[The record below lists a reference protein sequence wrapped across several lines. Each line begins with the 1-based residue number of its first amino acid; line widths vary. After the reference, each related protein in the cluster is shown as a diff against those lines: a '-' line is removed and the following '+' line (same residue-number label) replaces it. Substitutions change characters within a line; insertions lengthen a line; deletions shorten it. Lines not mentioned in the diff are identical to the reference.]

1 MTVSSSSPSLP
12 VNTIVYML
20 TIKLT
25 SSNYLLWRNQFI
37 LLLTSHDLLG
47 FLDGV
52 VPAPSPQITG
62 SNGTTQVNP
71 TYTSWL
77 NTDQTLLSLLYSS
90 LTEESMS
97 QVFGLKH
104 AHEAWTTLEAFF
116 SHRFKTRELQ
126 LKDELQLMQRGS
138 KSVAEFSRLFNG
150 LFCQLATIGWPI
162 NDLDKVHWFLRALD
176 PDYKIFSTTM
186 LSQFPLPSFVDII
199 PKALSHE
206 IFEKSM
212 HQQSTNSAI
221 YTQRHSS
228 TRPKSINRGK
238 WKPSSASKLSNFSL
252 VYYQLCDK

>member
-1 MTVSSSSPSLP
+1 MTVSSSSPSLL

-47 FLDGV
+47 FLDGG

-150 LFCQLATIGWPI
+150 LCDQLATIG
-162 NDLDKVHWFLRALD
+162 
-176 PDYKIFSTTM
+176 
-186 LSQFPLPSFVDII
+186 
-199 PKALSHE
+199 
-206 IFEKSM
+206 
-212 HQQSTNSAI
+212 
-221 YTQRHSS
+221 
-228 TRPKSINRGK
+228 
-238 WKPSSASKLSNFSL
+238 
-252 VYYQLCDK
+252 